1 MRPGGDNC
9 FRQTWRRMLR
19 STCAISAIIAAI
31 GVTSAQS
38 APTYWRDLRTTQ
50 ARPSEAQAALQD
62 ILQSRG
68 ASSFASMFSETLR
81 AQLISFYANRQFRP
95 AWSGGVV
102 EQDRAA
108 EAVAVLARAEDQGLR
123 SEDYLSPD
131 IEWTSHPRRGGEAAR
146 YDIALTAAVLRYAHD
161 LSVGRTRPNAVYS
174 DVKLPSPNFDSVDAL
189 IRMHRGRSIAASLAD
204 LAPRHPQYRR
214 LAEAMTRYRAI
225 EAEGGWP
232 SLPARGEVGLDGND
246 RRTKALIQRLASE
259 DEALASI
266 SEPSSDDVR
275 DAVMRFQSRNGLEA
289 DGRVTGATLTALNI
303 PVSRRIEV
311 LAANMERWRWLPR
324 TFESRYI
331 EVNVPDQSV
340 TFVRNGDT
348 VLSSRV
354 VVGRKNSRTPILRAD
369 AVALIV
375 NPPWEIPGDIVVNQM
390 LPKLR
395 RSSGYLQASNMVLVN
410 APNDPFGRKVNWRNI
425 SPNAFPF
432 RVVQLPGPSNA
443 LGNIMIDTPNDYD
456 VYLHDT
462 PSKALF
468 KSADRAVSNGCIR
481 VEAIFQL
488 ASLALDESDA
498 ETELTQLIGA
508 RETKRVPLERP
519 MPVYFLYWTAIAA
532 PDGGVG
538 FRGDLYGRD
547 TRLIAALAEP
557 VIESRE
563 LASVE
568 PNAPSAAFGSA
579 RVSDTLLPATSE
591 PRSDTERVSEPSPP
605 DEYGSELPP
614 LDERGAEIPP
624 LADPGADDA
633 PPQTE
638 STTQRDAVAD
648 AVRRANDRTRFT
660 DEGGRADS
668 TRPAEPTGLRR
679 SWPDDSARY
688 GRSRRLTQSEPAF
701 PLLRRLFD
709 GNRSREPYTRPREP

>member
-1 MRPGGDNC
+1 MRALERNHLRC
-9 FRQTWRRMLR
+9 TSRNLR
-19 STCAISAIIAAI
+19 SACALAAVLIAI
-31 GVTSAQS
+31 GASSAES

-50 ARPSEAQAALQD
+50 TRPSEAQAALQD

-68 ASSFASMFSETLR
+68 SSSFASMYSETMR
-81 AQLISFYANRQFRP
+81 AQLVSFYANRQFRP
-95 AWSGGVV
+95 AWTGGLT

-108 EAVAVLARAEDQGLR
+108 EAIAALARAEDQGLR
-123 SEDYLSPD
+123 SEDYMSPD
-131 IEWTSHPRRGGEAAR
+131 IEWTSPPAQGREAAR

-161 LSVGRTRPNAVYS
+161 LSVGRLRPNAVYS
-174 DVKLPSPNFDSVDAL
+174 DVKLPTPNFDAVDAL

-225 EAEGGWP
+225 EAQGGWP
-232 SLPARGEVGLDGND
+232 SLPARGEVGLDGNE

-259 DEALASI
+259 DDTLASM

-275 DAVMRFQSRNGLEA
+275 EAVKRFQSRNGLEA
-289 DGRVTGATLTALNI
+289 DGRVTGATLTALNV

-324 TFESRYI
+324 TLEDRYI
-331 EVNVPDQSV
+331 AVNVPDQSV

-348 VLSSRV
+348 VLASRV

-375 NPPWEIPGDIVVNQM
+375 NPPWEIPGDIVVNQL

-410 APNDPFGRKVNWRNI
+410 APSDPFGRKVNWRNV
-425 SPNAFPF
+425 SATAFPY
-432 RVVQLPGPSNA
+432 RIVQIPGPHNA
-443 LGNIMIDTPNDYD
+443 LGNLMIDTPNDFD

-462 PSKALF
+462 PGKALF
-468 KSADRAVSNGCIR
+468 KQADRAVSNGCIR
-481 VEAIFQL
+481 VESIFQL
-488 ASLALDESDA
+488 ASMVLDENDA
-498 ETELTQLIGA
+498 ESQLTELIAA
-508 RETKRVPLERP
+508 RDTKRVPLQRP
-519 MPVYFLYWTAIAA
+519 IPVYFLYWTAITA

-547 TRLIAALAEP
+547 APLIASLAEP

-568 PNAPSAAFGSA
+568 SNATRPPTASD
-579 RVSDTLLPATSE
+579 RVSDTLLPATGD
-591 PRSDTERVSEPSPP
+591 PRADIERATGSSAA

-614 LDERGAEIPP
+614 LDESNVDVAPTPQAES
-624 LADPGADDA
+624 ATRQDG
-633 PPQTE
+633 
-638 STTQRDAVAD
+638 VAD
-648 AVRRANDRTRFT
+648 AVRRANEQTRFT
-660 DEGGRADS
+660 DTG
-668 TRPAEPTGLRR
+668 TRPETSRTAEINRLRR
-679 SWPDDSARY
+679 TWPDDNTRY
-688 GRSRRLTQSEPAF
+688 GRSRRITDDDRPF
-701 PLLRRLFD
+701 PLLRRLFEGPRPQD
-709 GNRSREPYTRPREP
+709 RDTRRRP